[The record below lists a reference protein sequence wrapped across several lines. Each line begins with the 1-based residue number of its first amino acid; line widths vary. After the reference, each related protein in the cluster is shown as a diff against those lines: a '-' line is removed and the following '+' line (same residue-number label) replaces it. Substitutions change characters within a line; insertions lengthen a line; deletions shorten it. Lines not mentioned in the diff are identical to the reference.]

1 MNKTLTFSL
10 LACLILV
17 GCSQTPSKDAPIEE
31 RGGAAVSTAT
41 GAAGQGGEGQAGAG
55 VTQAGLGQGGVE
67 THALPGG
74 QMTGTDASA
83 SGMAAAGGGK
93 YPRKDPGSILS
104 KRTIYFDFDSSAI
117 RDEFRPIIE
126 AHAQFLKENKE
137 AKTILQG
144 HTDER
149 GSREYNIALGQR
161 RAESV
166 SQAMALLGVPEGQ
179 VEAVSLGE
187 EKPIAEGHD
196 EAAWQQNRRVEILYQ
211 GE

>member
-1 MNKTLTFSL
+1 MNKSLTISL
-10 LACLILV
+10 LTCLILA
-17 GCSQTPSKDAPIEE
+17 GCSQTPSKDAPIED
-31 RGGAAVSTAT
+31 RSGAGVALPATGGGAASGG
-41 GAAGQGGEGQAGAG
+41 GAGTG
-55 VTQAGLGQGGVE
+55 VTQSGLGQGGVE

-74 QMTGTDASA
+74 QMAGTDASA
-83 SGMAAAGGGK
+83 AGMAAAEGGK

-117 RDEFRPIIE
+117 RDEFRPVIE
-126 AHAQFLKENKE
+126 AHAQFVKENKQ

-166 SQAMALLGVPEGQ
+166 SQAMALLGVPEAQ

-187 EKPIAEGHD
+187 EKPVDEGHD
-196 EAAWQQNRRVEILYQ
+196 EAAWQKNRRVEILYQ